1 MDNPKKRRRGR
12 EWDLTRAAIVKALR
26 LGKLPADVA
35 REFNVDPSVISRL
48 IKREK
53 IQPDLAE
60 EVILRTKAALIAEN
74 PITQA
79 DIQVAVQ
86 TNLEVLKSHKTHLGR
101 LRQAAVLLT
110 GKILDV
116 AEFSADQAL
125 AAQEAGLPVK
135 LPDLSFLGTKESIC
149 DALNKVSQITLRV
162 IQMERQACGLDTLD
176 GEHAARSSLG
186 QLLTEIR
193 QQPNPHPAIKEQPE

>member
-1 MDNPKKRRRGR
+1 MDTPKRRHRGP
-12 EWDLTRAAIVKALR
+12 EWDLTKAAMVKALR

-35 REFNVDPSVISRL
+35 REFNVSRSVVSRL
-48 IKREK
+48 IKREH
-53 IQPDLAE
+53 IQPDLADE
-60 EVILRTKAALIAEN
+60 IIVRTKAALISEN

-86 TNLEVLKSHKTHLGR
+86 SNLEVLRSHKTHLGR

-116 AEFSADQAL
+116 AEFSVDAAL
-125 AAQEAGLPVK
+125 ADAEAGLPVK
-135 LPDLSFLGTKESIC
+135 SPDLSFLGTKESIC

-176 GEHAARSSLG
+176 GEQETKSSLG
-186 QLLTEIR
+186 KLLGEIR
-193 QQPNPHPAIKEQPE
+193 QQANPHPAIKE